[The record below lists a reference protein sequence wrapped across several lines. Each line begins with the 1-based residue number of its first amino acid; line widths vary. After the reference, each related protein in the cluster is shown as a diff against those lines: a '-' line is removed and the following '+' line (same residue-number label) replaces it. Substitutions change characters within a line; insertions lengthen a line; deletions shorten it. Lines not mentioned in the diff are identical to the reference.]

1 VDLGR
6 MEASRYVKQL
16 NAAAMALSS
25 RMRVDPPERVA
36 LAVDFFRGSSA
47 AVLGTAEI
55 DVASRYFLTYPEF
68 SR

>member
-1 VDLGR
+1 

-36 LAVDFFRGSSA
+36 LAVDFFRSA
-47 AVLGTAEI
+47 STAELAETEL
-55 DVASRYFLTYPEF
+55 DMASRYYLTYPEF